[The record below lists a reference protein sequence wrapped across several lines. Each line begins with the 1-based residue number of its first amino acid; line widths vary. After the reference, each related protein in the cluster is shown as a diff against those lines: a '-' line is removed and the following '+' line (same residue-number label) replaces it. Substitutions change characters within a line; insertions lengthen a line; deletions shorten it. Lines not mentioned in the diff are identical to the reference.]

1 MQKPNKENLLT
12 QGEYNPGSE
21 NNDLEKIRFYRA
33 TWKNFFDYWKAR
45 GVKTDP
51 YEGTEMEYPTKKV
64 QDKPTLPYQDFGT
77 YDKSSKN
84 QKLSESFDDFQ
95 KEEDNSIDE

>member
-1 MQKPNKENLLT
+1 
-12 QGEYNPGSE
+12 
-21 NNDLEKIRFYRA
+21 
-33 TWKNFFDYWKAR
+33 
-45 GVKTDP
+45 
-51 YEGTEMEYPTKKV
+51 MEYPTKGV

-77 YDKSSKN
+77 YDKSKRN